1 VFANVTSV
9 GVISENVYD
18 PQKSRHSGGK
28 VVEMGPKQKNR
39 SFSKK
44 FGPKHKNWSFSRPFL
59 DFFREMGVPQNMLVK
74 INVTIRCIRI
84 YVL

>member
-44 FGPKHKNWSFSRPFL
+44 IWSKTQKLVSFKTISRFFQRDGGSSEFVGKN
-59 DFFREMGVPQNMLVK
+59 
-74 INVTIRCIRI
+74 
-84 YVL
+84 